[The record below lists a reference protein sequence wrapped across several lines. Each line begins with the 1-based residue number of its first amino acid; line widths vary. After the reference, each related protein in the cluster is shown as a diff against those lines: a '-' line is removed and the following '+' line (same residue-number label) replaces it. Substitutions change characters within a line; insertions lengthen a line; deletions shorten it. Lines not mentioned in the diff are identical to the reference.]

1 MPNLL
6 ILRVV
11 VVLLVGGISAG
22 FHRILRRNRL
32 EIQQMRQEIM
42 AKLDNLTAEVAATR
56 GAEASAAVLLGQLK
70 NRLDAA
76 LAAQGEDDG
85 AALQALSDDLG
96 TSREALASAVA
107 ANSLPPDGA
116 TSSAHPDN
124 APPVA
129 TAPVDPQPADPVD
142 EPTA

>member
-1 MPNLL
+1 
-6 ILRVV
+6 
-11 VVLLVGGISAG
+11 
-22 FHRILRRNRL
+22 
-32 EIQQMRQEIM
+32 M
-42 AKLDNLTAEVAATR
+42 AKLDNITAEVAATR

-70 NRLDAA
+70 DRLDAA

-96 TSREALASAVA
+96 TSRSALAAAVA

-124 APPVA
+124 APVD
-129 TAPVDPQPADPVD
+129 APVPNP
-142 EPTA
+142 EIGTPTA